1 MDTTRKVVRSKLTDS
16 IKKKDSIKI
25 TGSIKKKDG
34 IKDSSSSSSA
44 TDKDDVL
51 ELSPS
56 GEIVGRAAETA
67 KEPAPIIRQNHEID
81 KSDFQG
87 HIPAG
92 RTWT

>member
-1 MDTTRKVVRSKLTDS
+1 MDTTTNGVRSKITKS
-16 IKKKDSIKI
+16 IKKKDTIKI
-25 TGSIKKKDG
+25 TGSIKKRDAL
-34 IKDSSSSSSA
+34 SSSPA

-56 GEIVGRAAETA
+56 GDIVGRAAETA